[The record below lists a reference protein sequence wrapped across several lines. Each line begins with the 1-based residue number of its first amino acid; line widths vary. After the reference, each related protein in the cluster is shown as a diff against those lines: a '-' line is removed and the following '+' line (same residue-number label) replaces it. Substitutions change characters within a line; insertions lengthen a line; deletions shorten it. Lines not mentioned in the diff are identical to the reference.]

1 MSSTQ
6 SPLTTTYTDDRATV
20 DPEWILEVM
29 RVPNL
34 GFDGELYRDERPAA
48 AAVCL
53 FKEAVS
59 AGALVIPDA
68 LIVVDCY
75 ARDSFYFNGFTLV
88 ARPAENLCTG
98 ITRGWC
104 DVLAVA
110 RLRGDK
116 RSDNDPA
123 VVKAALEFMASDIN
137 AALSDGKCVTG

>member
-1 MSSTQ
+1 MSSKQ
-6 SPLTTTYTDDRATV
+6 STYTDDPVTV

-34 GFDGELYRDERPAA
+34 GFDGDLCADERPGA

-53 FKEAVS
+53 FKEAAS
-59 AGALVIPDA
+59 AGALGIPGD
-68 LIVVDCY
+68 LIVDCY
-75 ARDSFYFNGFTLV
+75 AQDNFYFNRFMLV
-88 ARPAENLCTG
+88 ARPADDLCTG

-116 RSDNDPA
+116 RKDNDPA
-123 VVKAALEFMASDIN
+123 VVEAALEFMAADIN
-137 AALSDGKCVTG
+137 AALNGSNGD